1 MIDKVSGAIMPPVI
15 ERDKDDVHTLNVKI
29 DVEDFYVILNAM
41 TDSCGCG
48 ECRSLVLKL
57 KTALSE
63 ANRKHRIE
71 VTA

>member
-1 MIDKVSGAIMPPVI
+1 MIDQATGGILPPVI

-29 DVEDFYVILNAM
+29 DVEDFYVILNSM

-48 ECRSLVLKL
+48 ECRGLVVKL

-63 ANRKHRIE
+63 ANRKHRNKE
-71 VTA
+71 TE